1 MGASLRCAAAGR
13 AAAAAWL
20 LAKSSLMPEVAGT
33 VASGEMGASG
43 ELTVAGK
50 GYSLSPYGD
59 EALRRAE
66 ETCSCVRT
74 VASSSGEW
82 GAGKE

>member
-20 LAKSSLMPEVAGT
+20 PAKSSLMPEVTGT
-33 VASGEMGASG
+33 VASGEKGTSG
-43 ELTVAGK
+43 ELTAGK

-66 ETCSCVRT
+66 ETSSCVRT

-82 GAGKE
+82 GAGEE